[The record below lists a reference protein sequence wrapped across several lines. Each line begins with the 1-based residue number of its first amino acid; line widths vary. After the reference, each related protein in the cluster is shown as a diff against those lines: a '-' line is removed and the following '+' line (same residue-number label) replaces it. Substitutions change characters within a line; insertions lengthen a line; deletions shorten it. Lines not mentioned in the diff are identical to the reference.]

1 MENKVCN
8 DCFYMKINYNNSPGF
23 YCKHQDKDLGEFG
36 LTNKACED
44 FKVKVYTDIDVS
56 RTGWET
62 EIKNV
67 LTNEQYGVKDCVDLL
82 NEYYYEIQRL
92 KCQLKRRTR
101 QRDELADFNVEL
113 MEKNKELQKQAILF
127 KTRRKDV
134 EDLIIKNS
142 ELIKENTNLQVEL
155 VSQSEE
161 VEILSEKNKELKA
174 KVDDKEV
181 AVEVECEKLM
191 QRVFDLIDEKANIS
205 HKYMEEWA
213 FKDVPAATTKEYYY
227 SGMLDACRQLQNE
240 LKEELHK

>member
-1 MENKVCN
+1 MMENKVCN

-113 MEKNKELQKQAILF
+113 MEKNKELIQF
-127 KTRRKDV
+127 KEQV
-134 EDLIIKNS
+134 FNLIDKK
-142 ELIKENTNLQVEL
+142 L
-155 VSQSEE
+155 EE
-161 VEILSEKNKELKA
+161 NKELDG
-174 KVDDKEV
+174 VDT
-181 AVEVECEKLM
+181 AM
-191 QRVFDLIDEKANIS
+191 YYAN
-205 HKYMEEWA
+205 KQ
-213 FKDVPAATTKEYYY
+213 T
-227 SGMLDACRQLQNE
+227 LNE
-240 LKEELHK
+240 LKKELQ

>member
-101 QRDELADFNVEL
+101 QRDELAEFNVEL
-113 MEKNKELQKQAILF
+113 MEKNKELKEINQDHQDHILLLEEEKINLEIKLQKIRDYAMENGEVKQ
-127 KTRRKDV
+127 DV
-134 EDLIIKNS
+134 I
-142 ELIKENTNLQVEL
+142 
-155 VSQSEE
+155 
-161 VEILSEKNKELKA
+161 EK
-174 KVDDKEV
+174 V
-181 AVEVECEKLM
+181 
-191 QRVFDLIDEKANIS
+191 VFE
-205 HKYMEEWA
+205 
-213 FKDVPAATTKEYYY
+213 
-227 SGMLDACRQLQNE
+227 
-240 LKEELHK
+240 